1 MAQTDGGNFCL
12 NSREIGS
19 CPPPLNVSSII
30 VRMMTQFLLRPE
42 AQTFISISEGHFL
55 VQENEGNEELKKN
68 GQSLERKLKVFCG
81 NG

>member
-1 MAQTDGGNFCL
+1 MFELERD
-12 NSREIGS
+12 RIM
-19 CPPPLNVSSII
+19 PPLPNVSSII